1 MDSNNNIDFRSEQ
14 QQAIA
19 QTVRYFKRKH
29 NMLWNAKMRFGKTL
43 CALEVARQCGYR
55 RTLILTHRPNVREEW
70 FCSLQKLGMTDW
82 LYGCKRQQAL
92 PLTMQSADALS
103 FEALE
108 AQAQKDINVHYIYF
122 ASMQDLRGSRRVNK
136 QKGIEKNN
144 DIFSTQWDLMI
155 VDEAHEGV
163 YSRLGQEVI
172 AAFLQNRSLHTL
184 YLSGT
189 PYNIQRMF
197 DTREVFHWDYTMEQ
211 QAKQQWTSLHPNTT
225 NPYEGLAQMNILT
238 YDISD
243 KMRSLTKADGLNFAE
258 LFRTETTVDNTS
270 RFVHEADVRKFI
282 TLIGKDSND
291 KTQPYANA
299 YLQPSLN
306 HTLWYVP
313 GVMAAKCLAEILGE
327 DSPTNPFSEY
337 TIVNVAG
344 NGEAG
349 SDRLDIY

>member
-1 MDSNNNIDFRSEQ
+1 
-14 QQAIA
+14 
-19 QTVRYFKRKH
+19 
-29 NMLWNAKMRFGKTL
+29 
-43 CALEVARQCGYR
+43 
-55 RTLILTHRPNVREEW
+55 
-70 FCSLQKLGMTDW
+70 
-82 LYGCKRQQAL
+82 
-92 PLTMQSADALS
+92 
-103 FEALE
+103 
-108 AQAQKDINVHYIYF
+108 
-122 ASMQDLRGSRRVNK
+122 MQDLRGSRRVNK

-258 LFRTETTVDNTS
+258 LFRTETTVDNTPKHYGPQHGPHRFSHSTKRCRLYRHLWSKGSQWCRCS
-270 RFVHEADVRKFI
+270 RNK
-282 TLIGKDSND
+282 GS
-291 KTQPYANA
+291 
-299 YLQPSLN
+299 
-306 HTLWYVP
+306 
-313 GVMAAKCLAEILGE
+313 
-327 DSPTNPFSEY
+327 
-337 TIVNVAG
+337 G
-344 NGEAG
+344 NGKTEV
-349 SDRLDIY
+349 LI